1 MDKDLHP
8 KILDS
13 NSVWTESQSVRKCPN
28 QEIGGP
34 LRRLIYQIYSLED
47 VKIVGRRLDQ
57 GFGDGWKHSHDVLQQ
72 KSQRSM
78 TKMFL
83 VPSLLIVPLSAIR
96 RRLAL
101 IGRRIV
107 LEPTPLKRRSITPLV
122 RRMPKRTRM
131 GIVGSSPRWTSVCR
145 VIFWMR
151 RTWLDMR
158 SSSEEN
164 RRTIPYMDQ
173 RMQGHLLDAKDLAG
187 QA

>member
-1 MDKDLHP
+1 MSKPGDWRTVETTHLPDLQP
-8 KILDS
+8 
-13 NSVWTESQSVRKCPN
+13 
-28 QEIGGP
+28 
-34 LRRLIYQIYSLED
+34 RRR
-47 VKIVGRRLDQ
+47 KIVGRRLDQ
-57 GFGDGWKHSHDVLQQ
+57 GFGDSWKHSHDVVQQ

-83 VPSLLIVPLSAIR
+83 VILLIVPLSAIR

-107 LEPTPLKRRSITPLV
+107 LEPTPLKRRSITPLA

-131 GIVGSSPRWTSVCR
+131 GIVGQSPRWTSVCR

-158 SSSEEN
+158 SSSEGN
-164 RRTIPYMDQ
+164 HRTVPYMDQ

-187 QA
+187 QAKQQWNGA

>member
-1 MDKDLHP
+1 MDKDLHS

-13 NSVWTESQSVRKCPN
+13 NSVWAESQAVRKCPN

-34 LRRLIYQIYSLED
+34 LRRLIYQICSLEN

-57 GFGDGWKHSHDVLQQ
+57 GFGDSWKHYHDVVQQ

-83 VPSLLIVPLSAIR
+83 VILLIVPLSAIR

-101 IGRRIV
+101 TGRRIV
-107 LEPTPLKRRSITPLV
+107 LEPTPLKRRSITPLAK
-122 RRMPKRTRM
+122 RMPKRTQM
-131 GIVGSSPRWTSVCR
+131 GIVGPSPRWTSVCR

-151 RTWLDMR
+151 RT
-158 SSSEEN
+158 
-164 RRTIPYMDQ
+164 
-173 RMQGHLLDAKDLAG
+173 
-187 QA
+187 